1 MGQGTPMGIWYEPV
15 TLEHVQRYFARGDNL
30 AAHLEIRFTELGD
43 DYLRCTMPVDA
54 RTHQPFGILHGGAS
68 VALAETMGSVGAQ
81 LCVDSSRFYVV
92 GQEINANHVRSVRSG
107 LVTGTARPLHL
118 GRRSHVWD
126 IRIED
131 EARRLV
137 CVSRLTMS
145 VLDGTGR
152 PEGPRS

>member
-1 MGQGTPMGIWYEPV
+1 MAIWFEPV

-43 DYLRCTMPVDA
+43 DYIKATMPVDA
-54 RTHQPFGILHGGAS
+54 RTHQPYGILHGGAS
-68 VALAETMGSVGAQ
+68 VALAETMGSVAAQ

-107 LVTGTARPLHL
+107 LVTGTARPLHV

-137 CVSRLTMS
+137 CISRLTMS
-145 VLDGTGR
+145 VLDGQGR
-152 PEGPRS
+152 PAEPRS

>member
-1 MGQGTPMGIWYEPV
+1 
-15 TLEHVQRYFARGDNL
+15 
-30 AAHLEIRFTELGD
+30 
-43 DYLRCTMPVDA
+43 
-54 RTHQPFGILHGGAS
+54 
-68 VALAETMGSVGAQ
+68 MGSVGAQ

-92 GQEINANHVRSVRSG
+92 GQEINANHVRPVRSG

-131 EARRLV
+131 EASRLV

-145 VLDGTGR
+145 VLDGQGR
-152 PEGPRS
+152 PGEPRS